1 MRAILA
7 CALLA
12 SSIVSI
18 APASETALPFD
29 AKTWKL
35 SGDAKIETYLGR
47 TALRARRGA
56 AVAEGVSF
64 QDGTVEQLREA
75 KGRGDISIE
84 DLKEVFYIS
93 YEMAAHRFTN
103 LATKHLELPVHF
115 LRTDPEGVVQ
125 KAYENDGIAFPMDTD
140 GGLEG
145 ERVSR
150 HWGARQALPELTRK
164 PP

>member
-64 QDGTVEQLREA
+64 QDGTVELDMAVGTHRNFSMIYLRRQ
-75 KGRGDISIE
+75 G
-84 DLKEVFYIS
+84 
-93 YEMAAHRFTN
+93 
-103 LATKHLELPVHF
+103 
-115 LRTDPEGVVQ
+115 
-125 KAYENDGIAFPMDTD
+125 
-140 GGLEG
+140 EG
-145 ERVSR
+145 EYEEIYVRTHKS
-150 HWGARQALPELTRK
+150 E
-164 PP
+164 